1 MFKSISKSLN
11 IPHLLIFLAVAL
23 GAIKVYGY
31 PFTIF
36 LVFASFFFWSD
47 RFIVWHVIKKQ
58 SIICGFWALTL
69 SLITLRGL
77 DNDLRVLFVFIQTI
91 LIFFITARFSLID
104 LAKID
109 FQMISK
115 SAFAGTLVSFIAY
128 YILSYVNNGDDQ
140 ENFMGSSALASYA
153 IFVIGMWYLFWIYN
167 SKESISLLIISFGI
181 FSFLFGQLDSRYWFI
196 LIFCVPLIVIF
207 TPRKFIELKRRIYL
221 ATCVFIV
228 GFSLFFAGNYTIS
241 SIANSQKLNLDTVIY
256 KLENPF
262 RQARNYI
269 VEHQL
274 FYSTEVNDLNKL
286 KSNNVA
292 LNTIDGDFSSCFI
305 LSDVITMSLGKT
317 ATTHDTE
324 RFVEPLIGNLM
335 WYKSGLENFLLGNGL
350 YSSKTEMISCMS
362 LFYRIINKKVVN
374 NIGVYR
380 GNTATTF
387 LYEFGILGLLC
398 LAFTIFSLLRFF
410 LIYPVL
416 ILVFSL
422 LLFQAFVTSIYYA
435 FSFLF
440 PFYLFI
446 LKGAYGSQSNK
457 Y

>member
-1 MFKSISKSLN
+1 VFKFISKSLS
-11 IPHLLIFLAVAL
+11 IPHLIIFIAVAL
-23 GAIKVYGY
+23 GAVKVYGY
-31 PFTIF
+31 PVTIF
-36 LVFASFFFWSD
+36 LVFTSFFFLRD
-47 RFIVWHVIKKQ
+47 RFVVWNVINKQ
-58 SIICGFWALTL
+58 SLIWGFWALTL
-69 SLITLRGL
+69 SLITFRGL

-91 LIFFITARFSLID
+91 LIFFIAARFSLID
-104 LAKID
+104 LKQID

-128 YILSYVNNGDDQ
+128 FIFSYANNGDDQ

-181 FSFLFGQLDSRYWFI
+181 FSFLFGRLDSRYWII
-196 LIFCVPLIVIF
+196 LVFCVPLIVFF
-207 TPRKFIELKRRIYL
+207 TPRKFIGLKRRIYL
-221 ATCVFIV
+221 AACVFIV

-262 RQARNYI
+262 RQAKNYL

-274 FYSTEVNDLNKL
+274 IDLTGINDLIKL
-286 KSNNVA
+286 KTNNEV

-305 LSDVITMSLGKT
+305 FSDVTIMSLGKT
-317 ATTHDTE
+317 ATSHDTE

-362 LFYRIINKKVVN
+362 LYYSIANKKVVN

-398 LAFTIFSLLRFF
+398 LAFTILSLLRFF

-422 LLFQAFVTSIYYA
+422 LLFQAFITSIYYA

-446 LKGAYGSQSNK
+446 LKGAYGSQTNK